1 MLFNL
6 EMHESLTE
14 DYQATNKAHIIMNKD
29 LISQ

>member
-14 DYQATNKAHIIMNKD
+14 DCQDTNKEHIIMNKD